1 MVGQSDAAPSD
12 TYRGAKKTGGPLH
25 GYRIIDLTT
34 MISGPFAT
42 MMLGDQGAEI
52 IKVEVPGRGDH
63 VRAGG
68 HRSGGLAAN
77 FLNNNRNKRSI
88 AIDLK
93 SVGGRDILL
102 RLAAGADVF
111 VQNFRPGVVERLGV
125 GETDIRAVRP
135 DIVYVSLNGFGESG
149 PYAAKPVYDPIIQA
163 ASGLAS
169 VQGGSDDNPPR
180 LMRTILPDKLTAITA
195 AQAIT
200 AALLARER
208 GGEGQHVRLSM
219 LDAVV
224 AFLWSSDM
232 GGQTFVDKPVSPQ
245 RAASFIDLIYATRDG
260 HISVAV
266 MSDREWRALTI
277 ALERPEWLED
287 PRFTTPALRDRNINQ
302 RLTLIQDVLKTRTS
316 ADWLAR
322 LEKAG
327 VPCAPALTR
336 NELIAHE
343 QVAANDILVISEHPH
358 AGRLRQARPAARFD
372 KTPPAMRYGAPLLG
386 EHSDEILS
394 ELGLGAGEI
403 DALRGAGVIDG

>member
-1 MVGQSDAAPSD
+1 MGGESSATA
-12 TYRGAKKTGGPLH
+12 GAESGGPLT
-25 GYRIIDLTT
+25 GYRIVDLTT

-42 MMLGDQGAEI
+42 MMLGDQGADV
-52 IKVEVPGRGDH
+52 IKVEAPGGGDH

-88 AIDLK
+88 AVNLK
-93 SVGGRDILL
+93 NPKGREILL

-125 GETDIRAVRP
+125 GEADIRAVRP

-169 VQGGSDDNPPR
+169 VQGGSDDDPPR
-180 LMRTILPDKLTAITA
+180 LVRTILPDKLTAVTA

-208 GGEGQHVRLSM
+208 GGAGQHVRLSM
-219 LDAVV
+219 LDAVM

-232 GGQTFVDKPVSPQ
+232 GGQTFVDKPVSAQ
-245 RAASFIDLIYATRDG
+245 RAASFIDLIYATLDG
-260 HISVAV
+260 YISVAV
-266 MSDREWRALTI
+266 MSDREWLALTR
-277 ALERPEWLED
+277 ALERPDWLED
-287 PRFTTPALRDRNINQ
+287 PRFTTPALRDENIDA
-302 RLTLIQDVLKTRTS
+302 RLSLTQELLKTRTS
-316 ADWLAR
+316 AEWLAR
-322 LEKAG
+322 LEAAG
-327 VPCAPALTR
+327 VPCAPVLTR
-336 NELIAHE
+336 NELIQHE
-343 QVAANDILVISEHPH
+343 QVAASAILVESDHPH

-372 KTPPAMRYGAPLLG
+372 MTPPGIRLGAPLLG
-386 EHSDEILS
+386 EHSDEILG
-394 ELGLGAGEI
+394 ELGVNRDEI
-403 DALRGAGVIDG
+403 TALRADGVIDG